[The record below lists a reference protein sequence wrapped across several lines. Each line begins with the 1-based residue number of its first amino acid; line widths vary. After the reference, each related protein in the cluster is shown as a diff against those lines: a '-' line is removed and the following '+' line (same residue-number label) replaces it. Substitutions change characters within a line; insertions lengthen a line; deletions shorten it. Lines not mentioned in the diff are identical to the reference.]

1 MNEKR
6 EPAYWR
12 GWWSIP
18 SLRCEINSRRGWSCR
33 RRRRGRAQRCGGT
46 TLEYLPR
53 FSPVSWHFFS
63 ILDELFLISSLELHC
78 YKKGAM
84 PSRFHLV
91 ELGCCYCIRM
101 VIPSLWIYS
110 VVERRKSKR
119 VKHNKMWKTSCTLQA
134 STNNTPRRSM
144 NHLSPMQLN
153 VIWMCN
159 VIELLITSI
168 LFC

>member
-6 EPAYWR
+6 ELAYWR
-12 GWWSIP
+12 GWWSRP

-46 TLEYLPR
+46 TLAYLPR
-53 FSPVSWHFFS
+53 FSPVSWHFFLFWMNCS
-63 ILDELFLISSLELHC
+63 LFLLWSSIAT
-78 YKKGAM
+78 KKGAM
-84 PSRFHLV
+84 SSRFHLV

-119 VKHNKMWKTSCTLQA
+119 VKHSKMWKTRCTLQA
-134 STNNTPRRSM
+134 SKNHTPRRSM
-144 NHLSPMQLN
+144 NHLSSMQIN

-159 VIELLITSI
+159 VTELLIKSI